1 MENSEEKI
9 LGGVIDNKLNFKSHI
24 NELCERASYINAAL
38 SRLSDYLNNSENGLL
53 LSINFLLKNIEYT
66 IKGVLSGLRQFLASE
81 SPLKMMKN
89 AFNSP

>member
-1 MENSEEKI
+1 MNY
-9 LGGVIDNKLNFKSHI
+9 V
-24 NELCERASYINAAL
+24 RASYINAAL

-66 IKGVLSGLRQFLASE
+66 IKGVLSGMRQFLATE

-89 AFNSP
+89 ASYLTLKALSVLKIFMFLS